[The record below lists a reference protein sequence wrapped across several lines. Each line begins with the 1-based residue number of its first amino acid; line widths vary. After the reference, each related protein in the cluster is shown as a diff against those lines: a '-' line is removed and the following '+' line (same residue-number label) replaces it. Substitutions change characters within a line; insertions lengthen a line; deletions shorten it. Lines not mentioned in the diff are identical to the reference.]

1 MEPRIKR
8 ENNINR
14 EANLAPNGQ
23 KAGHTKSLVPVGVR
37 VIGLSHH
44 SSLDQAFDKPPL
56 FPHGDVAG
64 SICDVM

>member
-23 KAGHTKSLVPVGVR
+23 KAGHTNSLVPVGVR
-37 VIGLSHH
+37 LIRLSHH
-44 SSLDQAFDKPPL
+44 PSLDQAFDKPPL
-56 FPHGDVAG
+56 FPHGAPGG
-64 SICDVM
+64 SGRVYM